1 MPDWAGY
8 LKNRR
13 SVTGYIFNYQNGL
26 VSWASRKKP
35 VAISTT
41 EAEYMSLTAATQEA
55 IWLQD
60 LLYEI
65 IREGQTQH

>member
-1 MPDWAGY
+1 M
-8 LKNRR
+8 
-13 SVTGYIFNYQNGL
+13 TGYIFNYQNGL
-26 VSWASRKKP
+26 VTWASRKQLT

-65 IREGQTQH
+65 IREGQTSTDKNQLWQQICD